1 MTAILID
8 VKTQEVKEVEHDD
21 TLQNIYDLL
30 VCRTFDVVRID
41 DVNSIFV
48 DDEGILKDNLYF
60 EYSASDRVF
69 QLAGNGL
76 ILGVDDDVNGI
87 FVDDE
92 GLLRQNQLYFEYPS
106 SNGIFQLAGNGL
118 ILGVDDEGN
127 SISPTLTV
135 EDVKSKVNF
144 LPEGFKV
151 EPYMEVTAWD

>member
-1 MTAILID
+1 MKAILID
-8 VKTQEVKEVEHDD
+8 VKTQEIKEVEHDGK
-21 TLQNIYDLL
+21 LQNIYDLID
-30 VCRTFDVVRID
+30 CRTIDIVRI
-41 DVNSIFV
+41 
-48 DDEGILKDNLYF
+48 
-60 EYSASDRVF
+60 
-69 QLAGNGL
+69 
-76 ILGVDDDVNGI
+76 DDVNGI

-92 GLLRQNQLYFEYPS
+92 GLLKDNLYFEYS
-106 SNGIFQLAGNGL
+106 GSENVFKLAGSGL

>member
-1 MTAILID
+1 MENTMKAILIG
-8 VKTQEVKEVEHDD
+8 VYAQEVIEVVHDG

-48 DDEGILKDNLYF
+48 DDEGILKDN
-60 EYSASDRVF
+60 
-69 QLAGNGL
+69 
-76 ILGVDDDVNGI
+76 
-87 FVDDE
+87 
-92 GLLRQNQLYFEYPS
+92 LYFEYPS

-135 EDVKSKVNF
+135 EDVKSKVTF
-144 LPEGFKV
+144 LSEGFKV